1 MEWLGDDQ
9 LILSAGN
16 DLIVLDARTLQEE
29 RQIAG
34 VGGRS
39 FDWSPDRQ
47 QLITIGGDWL
57 VRIVD
62 FNTGEVLAQEAGHM
76 PQVALMAWKPDGSEL
91 AVARMDGSIG
101 VLDGQS
107 GQQTR
112 ILRLGGMEIDAMMW
126 NPDGSF
132 LLLDRADGVV
142 EILNGATGQTF
153 SEFYDPWRRDV
164 IEWSPDGQ
172 LLAYATYPDPD
183 EGVYDA
189 PSWLK
194 IVTMQGAV
202 VRQYDMNWQD
212 FIFYWN
218 RKPIALSFSPD
229 GMYIGAFY
237 DDRASIWNL
246 ATEERI
252 ESGEAPLSSGVVLAN
267 WEAAGVTFYTARD
280 TYHLSFDG
288 SLQHLKESGLPNG
301 STPRPDGRIV
311 FGNQMVIDVA
321 TQYPF
326 QAFNQYQGGE
336 VVAWHPTCW
345 TTDCETVLAIGQG
358 SQVIMYGYP
367 QEDS

>member
-1 MEWLGDDQ
+1 
-9 LILSAGN
+9 
-16 DLIVLDARTLQEE
+16 
-29 RQIAG
+29 
-34 VGGRS
+34 
-39 FDWSPDRQ
+39 
-47 QLITIGGDWL
+47 
-57 VRIVD
+57 
-62 FNTGEVLAQEAGHM
+62 
-76 PQVALMAWKPDGSEL
+76 
-91 AVARMDGSIG
+91 
-101 VLDGQS
+101 
-107 GQQTR
+107 
-112 ILRLGGMEIDAMMW
+112 
-126 NPDGSF
+126 
-132 LLLDRADGVV
+132 
-142 EILNGATGQTF
+142 
-153 SEFYDPWRRDV
+153 
-164 IEWSPDGQ
+164 
-172 LLAYATYPDPD
+172 
-183 EGVYDA
+183 
-189 PSWLK
+189 
-194 IVTMQGAV
+194 
-202 VRQYDMNWQD
+202 MNWQD